1 MTSRWHQQFPCPGLC
16 ILEYIAASHAWN
28 SVWMNYRLPVDSG
41 KEEFFIMYQPVTP
54 AGSPPNANG
63 YDRMSSLLTV
73 IQLNSVSEQMEP
85 TEEL

>member
-1 MTSRWHQQFPCPGLC
+1 
-16 ILEYIAASHAWN
+16 
-28 SVWMNYRLPVDSG
+28 MNYRLPVDSG

-73 IQLNSVSEQMEP
+73 IQLNSVSERTNGANRRPVGRMRGGKNGRKIRQVGGQSDRAA
-85 TEEL
+85 LYLYA